1 METESVLKRIK
12 SFKYIIILEGVAV
25 GFLAGI
31 AVSLFR
37 LFIEKAE
44 TARNTLIS
52 DEFSL
57 LVPLVFICAGSIIY
71 LCVRFEKNACGSGIP
86 QVKAELAGQLQ
97 TCWWR
102 IITAK
107 IIGGVTAIGIGFSV
121 GREGPS
127 VQIGAMAGKGFSR
140 LTGRLRTEERLLIT
154 AGSGAGLA
162 AAFNA
167 PLAGVVFSLEEIHK
181 NLSVEVLL
189 ASMSAA
195 ICSDFVSAYIFGFSP
210 VFSINPEHILPLK
223 HYWLIL
229 VLGIILGVCG
239 ALYNIGIK
247 YIQRFYSLLR
257 FDLVKILIPVACSAL
272 LWYVYPYVLGGGSS
286 LVDTISE
293 NSFTIGALLL
303 LLAVKYVFSM
313 ISFGSGTPGGIFL
326 PLLML
331 GSIIGA
337 LFAKAIGYDI
347 YIDNF
352 IILGMAGYFAAIVKS
367 PVTGVILISEMTG
380 SLSHLLSLTLICLV
394 SYIVSDIM
402 KSQPVYEQLLD
413 NLLGGSAKNSRSHN
427 KIMLESCV
435 QFGSAMDGS
444 RLENLGTPKGCLVIA
459 VNRRGEE
466 IVPDGATVLMADDN
480 LLLLCNE
487 DKVYET
493 ELLLA
498 RLCRSIDKRH

>member
-1 METESVLKRIK
+1 METESVLKRLK
-12 SFKYIIILEGVAV
+12 NFKYIAVLEGIAV

-31 AVSLFR
+31 AVSFFR

-44 TARNTLIS
+44 ALRDMFIS
-52 DEFSL
+52 RDISL
-57 LVPLVFICAGSIIY
+57 LIPLPFICAGIIIC
-71 LCVRFEKNACGSGIP
+71 LCIRLEKDACGSGIP
-86 QVKAELAGQLQ
+86 QVKAELAGQLKA
-97 TCWWR
+97 CWWKV
-102 IITAK
+102 IITK
-107 IIGGVTAIGIGFSV
+107 IIGGVTATGIGFSV

-140 LTGRLRTEERLLIT
+140 LTGRLRSEERLLIT

-210 VFSINPEHILPLK
+210 VFSVNPEYILPLK
-223 HYWLIL
+223 YYWLIL
-229 VLGIILGVCG
+229 VLGIILGICG
-239 ALYNIGIK
+239 ALYNIGIRYTQK
-247 YIQRFYSLLR
+247 VYSLLK
-257 FDLVKILIPVACSAL
+257 FTWLKVLVPIVSTAILC
-272 LWYVYPYVLGGGSS
+272 YTYPYVLGGGSS
-286 LVDTISE
+286 LVDSLSE
-293 NSFTIGALLL
+293 NSLTISALLV

-326 PLLML
+326 PLLVL
-331 GSIIGA
+331 GSLVGA
-337 LFAKAIGYDI
+337 LFAKMSGFDI
-347 YIDNF
+347 YFDNF
-352 IILGMAGYFAAIVKS
+352 IILGMAGYFSAIVKS
-367 PVTGVILISEMTG
+367 PVTGIILISEMTG

-394 SYIVSDIM
+394 SYTVSDIM

-413 NLLGGSAKNSRSHN
+413 SLLGSTSKRKSAHN

-444 RLENLGTPKGCLVIA
+444 RLENLGVPKGCLVIA

-466 IVPDGATVLMADDN
+466 IVPGGATVLMADDN
-480 LLLLCNE
+480 LLLLCDE

-493 ELLLA
+493 QLLLA
-498 RLCRSIDKRH
+498 RLCRSIKKQ